1 MSFRRYRTADE
12 ALKDLEE
19 AYNYWSGKIT
29 ETSTSFALGLIAAN
43 WAVFGS
49 DGLKSMW
56 LPRLSV
62 FCALLLLLLG
72 LIQAERMTKYHDE
85 RHQFAEE
92 NPARWVSLYE
102 AAKKSSQP
110 DPWPYTKKIEW
121 LGAMGRLW
129 KTWLPVIGCIFF
141 LVAFI

>member
-1 MSFRRYRTADE
+1 MSFRSYKTAED
-12 ALKDLEE
+12 ALKDLDD

-49 DGLKSMW
+49 AGLKADL

-72 LIQAERMTKYHDE
+72 LIQAERMAKYHDDQHE
-85 RHQFAEE
+85 FAETKPE
-92 NPARWVSLYE
+92 KWKEQFE
-102 AAKKSSQP
+102 AAKANSQAN
-110 DPWPYTKKIEW
+110 PWPYTNKIECW
-121 LGAMGRLW
+121 GVWGRRW
-129 KTWLPVIGCIFF
+129 KTWLPIIGCILF
-141 LVAFI
+141 LVSFI

>member
-1 MSFRRYRTADE
+1 MSFRSYKSADE
-12 ALKDLEE
+12 ALKDLDE

-49 DGLKSMW
+49 SGLTSML

-72 LIQAERMTKYHDE
+72 LIQAERMAKYHDE
-85 RHQFAEE
+85 RHQYAEQ
-92 NPARWVSLYE
+92 NPERWTELYE
-102 AAKKSSQP
+102 SAKKAQQP
-110 DPWPYTKKIEW
+110 DPWPYTKKIERW
-121 LGAMGRLW
+121 GVAGRYW

-141 LVAFI
+141 LISFV